1 MKKIIG
7 EIENCIEGELKVKNS
22 QISLKLEKALDN
34 PDKIEKFT
42 QKHGISDS
50 DQLEYT
56 VPVLLQ
62 SSAS

>member
-7 EIENCIEGELKVKNS
+7 EIESCIEGELKVKNS

-42 QKHGISDS
+42 QKHGVSDS